1 MAHQPPIHRNGDP
14 RNCGAVT
21 TVLNQT
27 SKKANGQLVAV
38 EATTNSHGNGGLIAD
53 CKQVFVEGKL
63 VVNHTPDNAV
73 PDNICP
79 IPPHCN
85 PQTAGGS
92 PNVFVA
98 D

>member
-14 RNCGAVT
+14 RNCGATT

-27 SKKANGQLVAV
+27 S
-38 EATTNSHGNGGLIAD
+38 
-53 CKQVFVEGKL
+53 
-63 VVNHTPDNAV
+63 V